1 MVVIGRKY
9 RRLWLLYP
17 QHVCPVGKR
26 QTSNEM
32 KPIQKEIAKCKHPNS
47 RKTIAL
53 ARKSKKA
60 LVKEENK
67 LGRYIKQNVL
77 GEKIVWFKDNL
88 PETDASVYSKEEI
101 KEMLV
106 VYLARFDKELEEIVY
121 KNSIGGKRTK
131 QHCSREDA
139 INMTK
144 EREFREYKTCGIELP
159 DLTNTNQVVLLKSW
173 NGELRFL
180 QNFKLRRFSISNLQ

>member
-1 MVVIGRKY
+1 
-9 RRLWLLYP
+9 
-17 QHVCPVGKR
+17 
-26 QTSNEM
+26 M

-101 KEMLV
+101 KEMLD

-131 QHCSREDA
+131 QHCSRENA

-144 EREFREYKTCGIELP
+144 ENESREYKTCGIEIP
-159 DLTNTNQVVLLKSW
+159 DLTNTSQVVLLKSW